1 MRRTGT
7 TCAALALLI
16 GGLAGCAKGGGS
28 AAATSSPSEAA
39 GATASAAVA
48 QNGAAAN
55 DGGKLYTQNC
65 SSCHQPNGQ
74 GVAGT
79 FPPLA
84 GNATVTAD
92 PSVVIRIVKYGL
104 NGKVSVKGT
113 DYNGM
118 MPAWGQ
124 SLSNADIAS
133 IITYVRSAWGNK
145 ASAVTQAEV
154 TAVSQ

>member
-1 MRRTGT
+1 MKRSGT
-7 TCAALALLI
+7 TRVAALLLI
-16 GGLAGCAKGGGS
+16 GALAGCAKSGGNAAAMASPSS
-28 AAATSSPSEAA
+28 AAA
-39 GATASAAVA
+39 ATASAAVA

-55 DGGKLYTQNC
+55 DGGKLYAANC

-74 GVAGT
+74 GVQGT

-84 GNATVTAD
+84 GNTTVTGD
-92 PSVVIRIVKYGL
+92 PSVVIHIVKYGL

-133 IITYVRSAWGNK
+133 IITYVRSAWGNT
-145 ASAVTQAEV
+145 AGAVTQAEV